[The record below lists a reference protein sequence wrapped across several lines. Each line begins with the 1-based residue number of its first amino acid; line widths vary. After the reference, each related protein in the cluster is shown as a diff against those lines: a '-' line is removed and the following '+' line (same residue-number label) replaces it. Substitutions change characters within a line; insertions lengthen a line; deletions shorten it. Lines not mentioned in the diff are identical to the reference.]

1 MVENDKIIDAIKKFG
16 QSGSGK
22 ATEFVKNE
30 LKREA
35 LIKRG
40 LALLMFALIV
50 VGCVKYLIV

>member
-1 MVENDKIIDAIKKFG
+1 MAENDKIIDAITTFG
-16 QSGSGK
+16 LSGSGK

-35 LIKRG
+35 LIKKG

-50 VGCVKYLIV
+50 AGCVKYLIV